1 MVNDGEGNV
10 RLSKRK
16 VDAIKS
22 WDDIVKAYENKTPVN
37 AYVVEVCKGGRNC
50 QLQGRKIFVPASQVS
65 DRYVKDLNEFPE
77 EKHNCQNFRA

>member
-37 AYVVEVCKGGRNC
+37 AYVVEVVKGGV
-50 QLQGRKIFVPASQVS
+50 LPAT
-65 DRYVKDLNEFPE
+65 
-77 EKHNCQNFRA
+77 RA